1 MADLVKERTL
11 ERTARAVLAD
21 LLRMV
26 PSAAIKNRRPSV
38 VDADTGIDGCIQVRS
53 LQGPRLIVYQCKSSG
68 QPRHA
73 REAALLLQHFA
84 RQHPNAYPVF
94 VAPYVSP
101 ASASICREYGVG
113 YADLSGNCQLSFGP
127 VYIERTS
134 YPNAAR
140 APRELRSLYSPKS
153 ERVLRVLLLD
163 PRRWW
168 RVQELASEANV
179 SLGHVANVKRRLS
192 EREWVESGT
201 KGFILR
207 EPGALLRDWRA
218 NFRLRG
224 RRHELFSIEG
234 RDRVERNLAK
244 AAGQLGIGWA
254 LTQFSAA
261 ERFAP
266 TVRGQRTSAYWLGDV
281 EAVRRVA
288 GLKAV
293 ASGSNVLLIVPHDEG
308 VLYGVRKIKGVPV
321 VSPAQAYLDL
331 QAAGLRSEEAA
342 EELLEQVLRRQW

>member
-1 MADLVKERTL
+1 VLKVADVVKERTF

-21 LLRMV
+21 VLRMV
-26 PSAAIKNRRPSV
+26 PSAAIKHERPSAV
-38 VDADTGIDGCIQVRS
+38 GADSGIDGCIQVRS
-53 LQGPRLIVYQCKSSG
+53 LQGPQLIVYRCKSSG

-101 ASASICREYGVG
+101 ASGSICREYGVG

-134 YPNAAR
+134 YPNAAGVR
-140 APRELRSLYSPKS
+140 RELRSLYSPKS
-153 ERVLRVLLLD
+153 ERVLRVLLLV

-207 EPGALLRDWRA
+207 EPGALLGDWRA
-218 NFRLRG
+218 NFRMRG
-224 RRHELFSIEG
+224 TRHELFSIEA

-244 AAGQLGIGWA
+244 AAGELGIAWA

-266 TVRGQRTSAYWLGDV
+266 VVRGQRTSAYWL
-281 EAVRRVA
+281 A
-288 GLKAV
+288 GLYC
-293 ASGSNVLLIVPHDEG
+293 GQ
-308 VLYGVRKIKGVPV
+308 R
-321 VSPAQAYLDL
+321 QR
-331 QAAGLRSEEAA
+331 RS
-342 EELLEQVLRRQW
+342 